1 MRVAAKY
8 LEVKNLDIE
17 ISAANL
23 RFMNTPDVI
32 DRMMA
37 AWREARPDLDPSP
50 LALVGRVIVLAQHLQ
65 RSVEAALEKHNLTL
79 GQFDI
84 LATLRR
90 NGPKGGLT
98 PTQLLESVMLSSGG
112 MTARL
117 DTLERDKLIYRKA
130 DAKDRR
136 MVVVALTAKG
146 RRVIDAATA
155 TRFREACESMPPL
168 AADEREVLAEMLRKW
183 LVHVAG

>member
-1 MRVAAKY
+1 M
-8 LEVKNLDIE
+8 D
-17 ISAANL
+17 
-23 RFMNTPDVI
+23 MPDAI

-37 AWREARPDLDPSP
+37 AWKEARPDLDPSP
-50 LALVGRVIVLAQHLQ
+50 LALAGRVIVLAQHLQ
-65 RSVEAALEKHNLTL
+65 RSVEAALEKHHLTL

-117 DTLERDKLIYRKA
+117 DALEEAKLIYRTA
-130 DAKDRR
+130 GAKDRR
-136 MVVVALTAKG
+136 MVVVALTARG

-155 TRFREACESMPPL
+155 TRFKEAEESLPPVSPSERRLL
-168 AADEREVLAEMLRKW
+168 AGLLRRWLAQ
-183 LVHVAG
+183 VAG

>member
-1 MRVAAKY
+1 M
-8 LEVKNLDIE
+8 D
-17 ISAANL
+17 
-23 RFMNTPDVI
+23 TPDAI

-37 AWREARPDLDPSP
+37 AWKEARPDLDPTP
-50 LALVGRVIVLAQHLQ
+50 LGLVGRVIVLAQHLE
-65 RSVEAALEKHNLTL
+65 RSVEDALERHHLTL

-117 DTLERDKLIYRKA
+117 DVLERDKLIYRKA
-130 DAKDRR
+130 DPKDRR

-168 AADEREVLAEMLRKW
+168 TRDEAHTLVCLLRRWLAQ
-183 LVHVAG
+183 VAG